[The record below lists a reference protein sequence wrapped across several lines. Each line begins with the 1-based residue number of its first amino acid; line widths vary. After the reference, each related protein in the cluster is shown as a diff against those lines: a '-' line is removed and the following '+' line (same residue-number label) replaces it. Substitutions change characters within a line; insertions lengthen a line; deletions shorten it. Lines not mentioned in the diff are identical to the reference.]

1 MKLDSHAGQASVTLQ
16 LDLGQQ
22 VSPSQHVRTTAR
34 DRRRQRRADARIS
47 TETGNV
53 KNTLEKDV
61 DIKEVEAVKGS
72 AAAVEII
79 VGNAV
84 EKTAEDAETD

>member
-1 MKLDSHAGQASVTLQ
+1 MKLDSHARQASITFQ

-47 TETGNV
+47 TEAGNV